1 MLTSV
6 QKFIKNSN
14 RETPFSNGKPGKG
27 WYRAFNRRHPELCM
41 RTPEAVTQ
49 ASACVSANDIRN
61 WFKNIEEELS
71 RNDYR
76 SILHD
81 SSRVYNGDETNFLL
95 CPKNQKVIALRGTK
109 NVYELDQAPAKS
121 AITVMFTFG
130 ANGSVTPPMIIYPY
144 KRKPPKDIL
153 ETVPDKWGVGYSDNG
168 WMKSSLFYEYIANV
182 FNTFLVENRI
192 EKPVILFVDGHK
204 THLTLQVHE
213 LCKKLGIILIALY
226 PNATRLLQ
234 PADVAAFK
242 PIKSGWQKGVLEWRQ
257 MHPHFQFN
265 KEQFA
270 PLLEKVVEKYV
281 QPTTIISGF
290 RTTGLFPWDAEALD
304 YSKCLGKQ
312 LDKQSEHVAADPVHH
327 EENNR
332 LLDFAK
338 FKQILGSHLTEKLQ
352 TKSESISSAEQQC
365 LHRIW
370 EYFRGE
376 DSSSNNILS
385 FDIARM
391 PDDILG
397 INISNNFEN
406 QAIIHNINEN
416 ISENIEEPVLSEL
429 ESGNDT
435 EQQTSCHVI
444 AEDIELAEALKEYSK
459 TDNFENISACANDP
473 STLIESDSNCLPI
486 AQTLFWPE
494 PQQRKNKRKVI
505 ERMPYV
511 ITSENWKKMQ
521 TAKDEKQ
528 KFELEEKE
536 RKRKAREAKKVE
548 KVKAVKQKT
557 KKNVDVKK
565 RKLNKGIN
573 ILSDIQ
579 IKPPENLSD
588 EVVNDFDDI
597 ENNGNN

>member
-1 MLTSV
+1 MTACLKIKHLKYLGCLDPRFSSEEEHTLVEWILTCQRRGFPRRVDDVLTSV

-130 ANGSVTPPMIIYPY
+130 AN
-144 KRKPPKDIL
+144 
-153 ETVPDKWGVGYSDNG
+153 
-168 WMKSSLFYEYIANV
+168 
-182 FNTFLVENRI
+182 
-192 EKPVILFVDGHK
+192 
-204 THLTLQVHE
+204 
-213 LCKKLGIILIALY
+213 
-226 PNATRLLQ
+226 
-234 PADVAAFK
+234 
-242 PIKSGWQKGVLEWRQ
+242 GWQKGVLEWRQ

-391 PDDILG
+391 PVDILG

-494 PQQRKNKRKVI
+494 PQQRKNKRKRNILRTGLRNGLKRDEKHTFDELLTRARAV
-505 ERMPYV
+505 EEVLLEEGGEPKPKATERHTDKTGACGQRMPKAK
-511 ITSENWKKMQ
+511 EGPKQ
-521 TAKDEKQ
+521 TDD
-528 KFELEEKE
+528 
-536 RKRKAREAKKVE
+536 AR
-548 KVKAVKQKT
+548 T
-557 KKNVDVKK
+557 MDVWSSVL
-565 RKLNKGIN
+565 R
-573 ILSDIQ
+573 
-579 IKPPENLSD
+579 
-588 EVVNDFDDI
+588 V
-597 ENNGNN
+597 